1 MRRWTVRCSGCRRRR
16 IRHLVPDCL
25 EKLLHSTIV
34 IEIHNWSNDFEHR
47 YFAFLESAF
56 NLFKVEVLSPVSRD
70 IHKYQELRD
79 FTDDNRRY
87 WFLSGDPAKCVS

>member
-1 MRRWTVRCSGCRRRR
+1 MSKAPNSTSCLIV
-16 IRHLVPDCL
+16 L

-34 IEIHNWSNDFEHR
+34 IEIHNWINDFEHR

-79 FTDDNRRY
+79 FTDDNRLLLVSERRPCQMR
-87 WFLSGDPAKCVS
+87 FLKLSPKP